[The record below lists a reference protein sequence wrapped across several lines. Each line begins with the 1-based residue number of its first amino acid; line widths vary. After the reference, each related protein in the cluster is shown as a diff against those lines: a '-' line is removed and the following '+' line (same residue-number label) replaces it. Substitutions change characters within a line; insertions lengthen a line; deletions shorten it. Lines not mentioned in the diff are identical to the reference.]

1 MTETLAIVQA
11 RMGSTR
17 LPGKVL
23 MYIAGQPMLRH
34 VIERLKH
41 AKLIDT
47 IVIATSANAEDKP
60 VVELANKIKTKSY
73 AGSPNDVLD
82 RYYQA
87 ATLYKADV
95 VVRITADC
103 PLIDPQVVDKVVKH
117 YREGKFDYVSNVVKP
132 TYPDGLD
139 TEVFSYRA
147 LAKAWQEAKL
157 TSEREHVTP
166 YIWKNTGMFRIGGIE
181 NVTDY
186 SGLRWTVDDSKDLE
200 FIREIYRYLYHKN
213 KMFYMEDVLEL
224 LKQRPEL
231 LKINQGT
238 ARNEG
243 YTKSVL
249 EDKIVK

>member
-1 MTETLAIVQA
+1 MKTVAIVQA

-23 MYIAGQPMLRH
+23 MDIAGQPMLRR

-41 AKLIDT
+41 TKLLDD
-47 IVIATSANAEDKP
+47 IVIATSTNDEDKP
-60 VVELANKIKTKSY
+60 VIKLAEQNKVKSY

-87 ATLYKADV
+87 AKLYKADV

-103 PLIDPQVVDKVVKH
+103 PLIDPQVVDKVIK
-117 YREGKFDYVSNVVKP
+117 YYKAGKYDYVSNVVKP

-139 TEVFSYRA
+139 TEVFSYRS
-147 LAKAWQEAKL
+147 LTKAWQEAKL

-166 YIWKNTGMFRIGGIE
+166 YIWKNTAIFKIGGIQ
-181 NVTDY
+181 NTTDY
-186 SGLRWTVDDSKDLE
+186 SSLRWTVDDRKDIE
-200 FIREIYRYLYHKN
+200 FIREVYRHLYKKN
-213 KMFYMEDVLEL
+213 KMFYMGDVLGL
-224 LKQRPEL
+224 LKQHPEL